1 MKIRPRAFGL
11 LFAQVAIGVV
21 LQLARPQ
28 WPWGNGDHDQVPGR
42 DLPGRGVSV
51 HCTSCGYVTR
61 IKRWKYSSAP
71 RCPKC
76 RKGKLQR
83 TG

>member
-1 MKIRPRAFGL
+1 MKVRPRAFGL
-11 LFAQVAIGVV
+11 VSVHVAGVV
-21 LQLARPQ
+21 LLWSRLQ

-42 DLPGRGVSV
+42 DLPGRGVKV
-51 HCTSCGYVTR
+51 HCNVCGYVTY

-71 RCPKC
+71 RCPNCGKA
-76 RKGKLQR
+76 KLQR